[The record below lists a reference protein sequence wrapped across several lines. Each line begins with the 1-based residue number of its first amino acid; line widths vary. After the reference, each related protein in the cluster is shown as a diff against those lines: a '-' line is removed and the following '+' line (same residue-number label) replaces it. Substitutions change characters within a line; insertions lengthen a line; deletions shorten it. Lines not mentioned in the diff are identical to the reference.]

1 MQNVCLAGN
10 LDVQGGP
17 LDMPLGKQEASNKN
31 KSGMNNPGTILKLD
45 AILQLFRDERIGLGQ
60 GGLFDIF

>member
-17 LDMPLGKQEASNKN
+17 LDMRLGKQEASNKN
-31 KSGMNNPGTILKLD
+31 KSGIKNPGNNPET
-45 AILQLFRDERIGLGQ
+45 
-60 GGLFDIF
+60 